1 MSILL
6 HKINNFFSKRGRV
19 FKFVIKNFARAGI
32 YLLGYIRGFAVLP
45 ETVIG
50 SFEMLLGIWEKGT
63 VRVAQI
69 ALRPG
74 MTAVDIGAHVGYFTR
89 IFSRA
94 VGPPGKVYAFEPH
107 PVNFG
112 FLEKNIRYLKNVV
125 LIRAA
130 ATSRDRSII
139 LYESSVGSGSHST
152 LSGRYP
158 ASREINI
165 KGVTLDSYFK
175 DTRLDFM
182 KIDVEGAELEVLEGA
197 KSILSRTDAPGLVIE
212 FAPGVIRAHGLEP
225 RALLSRLRSFGYAM
239 FAIDD
244 EKQAKTPLDSWKTED
259 EFINSVKKYVNLF
272 CVKLKKLR

>member
-6 HKINNFFSKRGRV
+6 QKINNFFSKRGRI
-19 FKFVIKNFARAGI
+19 FKIILKNFVRGGI
-32 YLLGYIRGFAVLP
+32 YLLCRIRGFTVLP

-63 VRVAQI
+63 VRVAQTV
-69 ALRPG
+69 LRPG

-94 VGPPGKVYAFEPH
+94 VGSSGKVYAFEPH

-112 FLEKNIRYLKNVV
+112 FLEKNVRLLKNVV
-125 LIRAA
+125 LVQAA
-130 ATSRDRSII
+130 ATSRDCNII

-158 ASREINI
+158 ASREIGV

-175 DTRLDFM
+175 NMRIDFM

-197 KSILSRTDAPGLVIE
+197 KSILSRSDAPGLVIE
-212 FAPGVIRAHGLEP
+212 FAPGVIRSHGLEP
-225 RALLSRLRSFGYAM
+225 RALLSRIRGLGYKM
-239 FAIDD
+239 SAIND
-244 EKQAKTPLDSWKTED
+244 EKQTETLLDSWKTED
-259 EFINSVKKYVNLF
+259 EFISSVKKYVNLF
-272 CVKLKKLR
+272 CVKMAKS